1 MMMSE
6 FTERTGFEPT
16 AEEYAEIEEAYYSF
30 NGNKDAFCKHWKNT
44 VGVEGICKAR
54 AEKITQLRS
63 TIVETEKELMQAIAE
78 KDKKIARLE
87 ADLERE
93 QEWKP
98 YEDKHN
104 CSDEKYD
111 QLARTSAA
119 DELTDDEAA
128 DMIAKEFGFVRESI
142 SIIRWAPVYEINRHG
157 RLRQVGQKVRRPR
170 FAAWDWNYIRFNVT
184 ANVARAYEMVD
195 GELKPF
201 WG

>member
-1 MMMSE
+1 MMIQE
-6 FTERTGFEPT
+6 FEQLTSLHPT
-16 AEEYAEIEEAYYSF
+16 MMEYAIIEEMYYEF
-30 NGNKDAFCKHWKNT
+30 EGDKREFCKKFAAQEEPLLN
-44 VGVEGICKAR
+44 VAR
-54 AEKITQLRS
+54 MVASETKSDLEKTQKD
-63 TIVETEKELMQAIAE
+63 TAKEIADLE
-78 KDKKIARLE
+78 AKVKRLE
-87 ADLERE
+87 AELEKE

-111 QLARTSAA
+111 HLARTGAA

-128 DMIAKEFGFVRESI
+128 DMIAKEFGFVRENI

-201 WG
+201 WD

>member
-1 MMMSE
+1 MMIQE
-6 FTERTGFEPT
+6 FEELTGLHPT
-16 AEEYAEIEEAYYSF
+16 MMEYAVIEDLYYDF
-30 NGNKDAFCKHWKNT
+30 DGDKREFCKKFA
-44 VGVEGICKAR
+44 AR
-54 AEKITQLRS
+54 EDAMLNVARMVAS
-63 TIVETEKELMQAIAE
+63 ETKSELDKTREDTTKQIADLE
-78 KDKKIARLE
+78 AKVKRLE
-87 ADLERE
+87 AELERE

-111 QLARTSAA
+111 QLARTGAA

-201 WG
+201 WD